1 MITHPLDLAARLRPP
16 PRSNDA
22 LFFVNGGLILV
33 FFALFGSRFVLAPGL
48 GVGFRLPEMAG
59 AGAAPTRVVISLPRS
74 DMVLVDDGML
84 NYAQLRGWLEKR
96 AHSEKGLALLVRADR
111 QVPWRISASLR
122 RWRPAPASP
131 VACNGPWSPAGRT
144 RRTVTKARRW
154 GATWP
159 TQRQDDAGP
168 DGGWRES
175 RPCWLC

>member
-111 QVPWRISASLR
+111 RVPLEDLGIIAEM
-122 RWRPAPASP
+122 A
-131 VACNGPWSPAGRT
+131 VNAGFTGGVQWAMEPGRANPPD
-144 RRTVTKARRW
+144 AR
-154 GATWP
+154 
-159 TQRQDDAGP
+159 
-168 DGGWRES
+168 
-175 RPCWLC
+175 